1 MTDPARHTQHPDK
14 SPAHEGV
21 DSSSSVPASSI
32 GDDLG
37 LGITVPGSRL
47 IDAEGHRKVH
57 PISPLV
63 HAVAVFPALAGIA
76 FAVGIQ
82 RINTL
87 AGRLDDIIGMA
98 WMPPIALAIVV
109 FAVIAFLLSALVAVL
124 NLSLIHI

>member
-1 MTDPARHTQHPDK
+1 M
-14 SPAHEGV
+14 
-21 DSSSSVPASSI
+21 
-32 GDDLG
+32 
-37 LGITVPGSRL
+37 
-47 IDAEGHRKVH
+47 H

-87 AGRLDDIIGMA
+87 AGRLDDLIGLA

-109 FAVIAFLLSALVAVL
+109 FAVIAFLLSALVAAL
-124 NLSLIHI
+124 NYFQWRALSFWFDDDGDFTRGAPPPRPPLLGPSARLTLRF